1 VGNEL
6 SIRTGIDSIKRQ
18 VETALNKPNI
28 PNNGM
33 SYFVA
38 RVTYIL
44 LDDTDKQRFEK
55 YGGWKGIGTIECKTF
70 INNEFNE
77 DIINAAP
84 VNPNTTLFPL
94 VNEIVLVFRSITY
107 KAQKDED
114 NFESQYYY
122 SNIIPVWN
130 SPEHNA
136 APNKKTQSSDTG
148 IFKATGKVKRII
160 KSPGDMSIEGRS
172 GNIIRLGSYINGFNS
187 PFKGDDRSPLLTIV
201 NGIRDTKDPKIK
213 KYEEI
218 PVSKNSDVEKI
229 LSRYEKTEITED
241 ESEIETKFIDMEP
254 IMQSNFIGKGGQ
266 NIKNMS
272 KHFNVKLYVLEDK
285 VSITGS
291 KINIQK
297 VLEYL
302 KVALKTPVVGEVY
315 DAMVVNTHSFGTFF
329 ALNPFYSGLLHIKNY
344 DPVKDIFVPGDI
356 IRVKVDKYISP
367 KQIQLFL
374 VQKAPEPEDVDN
386 YIKEHLYKGL
396 TEQLHAPIEVFSKFI
411 KRKIEY
417 KVSGVRNEDEIVY
430 TVKISLK

>member
-1 VGNEL
+1 MTITRKKWTPEEDAKLKDYLLLNYSSQRIGKLMGRTPKSISVRKGKFDKVQPVVNKKHHNSRWNEIQDEKL
-6 SIRTGIDSIKRQ
+6 ISLYKKKTPIEEIAKLLGRT
-18 VETALNKPNI
+18 
-28 PNNGM
+28 
-33 SYFVA
+33 
-38 RVTYIL
+38 
-44 LDDTDKQRFEK
+44 
-55 YGGWKGIGTIECKTF
+55 
-70 INNEFNE
+70 
-77 DIINAAP
+77 INAISFRLY
-84 VNPNTTLFPL
+84 TLK
-94 VNEIVLVFRSITY
+94 IT
-107 KAQKDED
+107 
-114 NFESQYYY
+114 
-122 SNIIPVWN
+122 
-130 SPEHNA
+130 
-136 APNKKTQSSDTG
+136 KTH
-148 IFKATGKVKRII
+148 TGKVVETTKPI
-160 KSPGDMSIEGRS
+160 
-172 GNIIRLGSYINGFNS
+172 
-187 PFKGDDRSPLLTIV
+187 
-201 NGIRDTKDPKIK
+201 DTKDPKIK